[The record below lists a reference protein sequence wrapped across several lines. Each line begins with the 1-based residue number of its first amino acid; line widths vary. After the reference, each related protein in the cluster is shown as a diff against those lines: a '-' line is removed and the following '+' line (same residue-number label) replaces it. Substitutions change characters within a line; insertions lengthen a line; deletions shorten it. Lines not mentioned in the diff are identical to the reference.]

1 MFRTP
6 TGRLW
11 SSDRINHG
19 IVNLIGRGE
28 WGFQAL
34 RHVYTTS
41 QLAQGHSIKS
51 MQKTLGNASAAT
63 TMDTHWHVLP
73 DQEDLLRD
81 PAADLVRDGSEFDR
95 AG

>member
-1 MFRTP
+1 
-6 TGRLW
+6 
-11 SSDRINHG
+11 
-19 IVNLIGRGE
+19 
-28 WGFQAL
+28 
-34 RHVYTTS
+34 
-41 QLAQGHSIKS
+41 